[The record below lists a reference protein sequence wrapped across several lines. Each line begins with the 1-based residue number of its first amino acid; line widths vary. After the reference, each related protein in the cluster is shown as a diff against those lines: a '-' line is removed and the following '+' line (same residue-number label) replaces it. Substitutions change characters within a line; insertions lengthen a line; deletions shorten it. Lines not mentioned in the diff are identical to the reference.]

1 MAAGTCWKAT
11 SHPTWSHQSLA
22 GRTEVTTET
31 LLSQFLLYFLDEVT
45 EEEEELIH
53 NKSIPSSRGFQ
64 KAWEDAA
71 PDSRGF
77 LRPSYPPVRAL
88 GWSGPPGSPRVTCAA
103 VKRKNSGECA
113 RAKE

>member
-53 NKSIPSSRGFQ
+53 YKSTILTGFP
-64 KAWEDAA
+64 E
-71 PDSRGF
+71 G
-77 LRPSYPPVRAL
+77 L
-88 GWSGPPGSPRVTCAA
+88 GRCCT
-103 VKRKNSGECA
+103 
-113 RAKE
+113 